1 MMQGSDFKHN
11 ETCGRPAGGRHPRR
25 GHRRLEAGLT
35 RARIYLD
42 HNAGAPLRPEARAA
56 MIEALGSAGNASSV
70 HAEGRAARG
79 RIETARRQVASL
91 VGGAA
96 DRVVFTAGGTEA
108 NVTVLS
114 PRQRVGA
121 GMLDLD
127 ALLIGATE
135 HPSVMA
141 GGRFAPEAVQTIA
154 VDREGVMRLDDL
166 ETRLTALAGEGGRA
180 LVSVMLANNETGVI
194 QPVADIVR
202 LARRFGALVHSDAT
216 QAAGRVAV
224 DIAALGVD
232 FLTLSAHKLGGPQG
246 VGAVVLGGDLVSP
259 APLLTGGGQEKN
271 ARAGT
276 QNVAGIAGFGAAA
289 EAAAGDLARAAEW
302 RAWRDGLAAL
312 PGAVLVGAG
321 SERLPQT
328 AALALEGARAETLVI
343 AFDLE
348 GIAISAGSACSSG
361 KVQVSHVMKAMGL
374 GDALAASVIR
384 VSFGW
389 ETGRD
394 DIDRFGEAWGRIAR
408 RLVPGA
414 TKAA

>member
-1 MMQGSDFKHN
+1 MMRGSDFKHN
-11 ETCGRPAGGRHPRR
+11 ETSGRPAGGPHPRR

-56 MIEALGSAGNASSV
+56 MIDALGSVGNASSV

-79 RIETARRQVASL
+79 RIETARRQVAAL
-91 VGGAA
+91 VGGSA
-96 DRVVFTAGGTEA
+96 DRVVMTSGGTEA
-108 NVTVLS
+108 NATVLS
-114 PRQRVGA
+114 PLQRVGG
-121 GMLDLD
+121 GMLELD
-127 ALLIGATE
+127 ALFIGATE

-141 GGRFAPEAVQTIA
+141 GGRFPPEAVRTIA
-154 VDREGVMRLDDL
+154 VDREGVVRLDDL
-166 ETRLTALAGEGGRA
+166 ETKLAALAGEGRRA

-194 QPVADIVR
+194 QPVAAVAGI
-202 LARRFGALVHSDAT
+202 ARRFGALVHSDAT
-216 QAAGRVAV
+216 QAAGRIPV

-246 VGAVVLGGDLVSP
+246 VGAIVLGGDLVSP
-259 APLLTGGGQEKN
+259 VPLLTGGGQEKN

-276 QNVAGIAGFGAAA
+276 QNVAGIVGFGAAA
-289 EAAAGDLARAAEW
+289 EAAAADLGRAEEW
-302 RAWRDGLAAL
+302 RRWRDGLSVL

-321 SERLPQT
+321 AERLPQT

-348 GIAISAGSACSSG
+348 GIALSAGSACSSG

-394 DIDRFGEAWGRIAR
+394 DIDRFDEAWARIVQ

-414 TKAA
+414 TRAA